1 MRYIQGVVFMHYKM
15 KQTLCISKSCYAWGS
30 NVISQTLKHVW
41 DIFDFNMIS
50 NLCGYLALF
59 VPKTLSVA
67 WYFIMDLISSK
78 VHGYFALFKSKSVVI
93 FICFH
98 CLITFFKLCK
108 FTWTLCRVFF
118 SPNLNFY
125 VVFHYWNTCL
135 EICFS
140 YSFCYFIYLR
150 LVITL

>member
-1 MRYIQGVVFMHYKM
+1 MRYIQGVVFMYYEM
-15 KQTLCISKSCYAWGS
+15 KQTLYISKSYYAWGS
-30 NVISQTLKHVW
+30 DVISQTSKHIW
-41 DIFDFNMIS
+41 DFNMTL
-50 NLCGYLALF
+50 NLCSYLALF

-67 WYFIMDLISSK
+67 WYFIIDLISSK

-98 CLITFFKLCK
+98 SLITFFKL
-108 FTWTLCRVFF
+108 TWTLCRVFPF
-118 SPNLNFY
+118 SNLNFY
-125 VVFHYWNTCL
+125 VVFHYWNTWS

-140 YSFCYFIYLR
+140 YSFCYFMYLR

>member
-1 MRYIQGVVFMHYKM
+1 MHYEI
-15 KQTLCISKSCYAWGS
+15 KQTLYISKSYHAWGS
-30 NVISQTLKHVW
+30 DVISQTLKHVW

-50 NLCGYLALF
+50 NLYGYL
-59 VPKTLSVA
+59 A
-67 WYFIMDLISSK
+67 WYFIIDLISLK

-98 CLITFFKLCK
+98 CLIIFFKLCK
-108 FTWTLCRVFF
+108 FTWTLCRVFP
-118 SPNLNFY
+118 SPNLNSY
-125 VVFHYWNTCL
+125 VVFHYWNTCS

-140 YSFCYFIYLR
+140 YSFCYFMYLR